1 MGTQEGPKIGLIFV
15 QLPIEIG
22 NQYVSRIG
30 PIYDLASKLATH
42 IGPILALYHGH

>member
-30 PIYDLASKLATH
+30 PIYDLVSKLATH
-42 IGPILALYHGH
+42 IGPMLALYHGH